1 MGMSKKIKVLLAEK
15 EMTLSE
21 LAAKIDTTQPNLSN
35 KLNRDNF
42 SEKDLIKIAEAL
54 NVKFEGFFFLENGDK
69 I

>member
-15 EMTLSE
+15 EITISE
-21 LAAKIDTTQPNLSN
+21 LAAKIGTTQPNLSN

-54 NVKFEGFFFLENGDK
+54 NVKFEGFFIFENGDK